1 MKYVDSS
8 SAYQRQIE
16 KIIFSEIQKSLGA
29 DLVSNVQV
37 PINSTK
43 GIYINPDFYSKER
56 RIIGEIH
63 THAGRLKGGQP
74 KKIAGDILKM
84 LLHDKV
90 NHCEYTKYIVVC
102 DQEEYDQL
110 TGNNMLA
117 ETIRQFDIHVLLIP
131 LDEKMHETLR
141 EVMKKQSFL

>member
-1 MKYVDSS
+1 MKYVQSS
-8 SAYQRQIE
+8 SAYQRE
-16 KIIFSEIQKSLGA
+16 MENKIFAEVQKILDPG
-29 DLVSNVQV
+29 LISNAQV
-37 PINSTK
+37 PVNSAN
-43 GIYINPDFYSKER
+43 GIYIKPDFYSEKR